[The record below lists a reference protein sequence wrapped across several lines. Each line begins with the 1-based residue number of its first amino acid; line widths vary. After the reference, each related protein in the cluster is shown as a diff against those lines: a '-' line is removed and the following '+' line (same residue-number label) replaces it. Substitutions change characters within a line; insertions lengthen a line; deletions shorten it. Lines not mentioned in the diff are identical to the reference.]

1 MLDRYF
7 LFYIMLPKHFLLG
20 PHPNLTSSKA
30 KKTQVFSFQAQQTG
44 NAQFES
50 GFWLGLAAWA
60 YQIIFNLDLTRTLP
74 QPNPPKKNYVIFKPN
89 RPRMPNPSFDFG

>member
-7 LFYIMLPKHFLLG
+7 LFYICFQNISYLDLTQTLLHPK
-20 PHPNLTSSKA
+20 PE
-30 KKTQVFSFQAQQTG
+30 KTQVFSFQAQQTG
-44 NAQFES
+44 TAQFES

-74 QPNPPKKNYVIFKPN
+74 QPNPPTKNNVIFKPN
-89 RPRMPNPSFDFG
+89 RPKMPNPSLDFG